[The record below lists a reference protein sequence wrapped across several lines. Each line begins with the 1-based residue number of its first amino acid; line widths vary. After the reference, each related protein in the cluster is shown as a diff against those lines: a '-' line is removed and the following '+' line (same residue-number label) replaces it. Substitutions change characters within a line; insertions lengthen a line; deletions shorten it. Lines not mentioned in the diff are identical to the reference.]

1 MIGLKTPRTM
11 KKFLVHY
18 NYYATVDVVVLANS
32 KEEAIEK
39 ADQIEFDN
47 NDFELDFESREVF
60 ESEDA
65 TSKEIIV

>member
-1 MIGLKTPRTM
+1 M
-11 KKFLVHY
+11 KKFTVHY
-18 NYYATVDVVVLANS
+18 NYYATADVVVFANS

-47 NDFELDFESREVF
+47 NDFELDFDSREVF

-65 TSKEIIV
+65 TSKGGITV

>member
-1 MIGLKTPRTM
+1 M

-39 ADQIEFDN
+39 ADQIELSNDEFD
-47 NDFELDFESREVF
+47 L
-60 ESEDA
+60 
-65 TSKEIIV
+65 

>member
-1 MIGLKTPRTM
+1 MTGLKTSRTM
-11 KKFLVHY
+11 KKFTVHY
-18 NYYATVDVVVLANS
+18 NYYATADVVVYANS

-60 ESEDA
+60 ESEDVN
-65 TSKEIIV
+65 SKGIKV

>member
-1 MIGLKTPRTM
+1 M
-11 KKFLVHY
+11 KKFIVHY
-18 NYYATVDVVVLANS
+18 NYYATADVVVSANS

-65 TSKEIIV
+65 TSKWITV

>member
-1 MIGLKTPRTM
+1 M

-18 NYYATVDVVVLANS
+18 NYYATVDVVVSANS

-47 NDFELDFESREVF
+47 DDFELDFESREIF
-60 ESEDA
+60 ESEDV
-65 TSKEIIV
+65 TSKGITI